1 MSKIINAKKGYPFTP
16 EEFSEFLHSEDRP
29 SYKCTKLY
37 ILKEEVDKFKK
48 ACYRSIVRYIPVR
61 DFHKEKEKEDH
72 IDFFVVYIME
82 SDLFRLGRI
91 LGKSLKH

>member
-1 MSKIINAKKGYPFTP
+1 MSKIINTKKGYPFTP
-16 EEFSEFLHSEDRP
+16 KEFSEFLHSEDRG

-37 ILKEEVDKFKK
+37 ILKEEVEKFKE
-48 ACYRSIVRYIPVR
+48 ACYSSIVRYIPVR

-91 LGKSLKH
+91 LGQSLKQ